1 MDKHKAPDELKQAL
15 LYYSDESNGILYHH
29 RLLMT
34 KSDEEKKWVAAT
46 TTMNVQAHDK
56 TSIKVVDTGK
66 GMPFGDEFLDEN
78 GAIHHFESLSG
89 SKYIIKTT
97 SGPAETKK
105 QPAVSEHYDKSTS
118 RAGKGI
124 LKVNGN
130 WELMEHVTPDAFR
143 DRRQQRQTGVG
154 RTRRLACH
162 LGKKKEPNSSR

>member
-29 RLLMT
+29 RLLMM

-46 TTMNVQAHDK
+46 TTMNVQAHEI
-56 TSIKVVDTGK
+56 TSIKVVDAGK
-66 GMPFGDEFLDEN
+66 GMPFREEFPDEN
-78 GAIHHFESLSG
+78 GDIYYFESLSG

-97 SGPAETKK
+97 SGSSETKNP
-105 QPAVSEHYDKSTS
+105 PAVLKQYDKSTS